1 VKCLQ
6 GHGDITLIHGILFA
20 HYIQLA
26 YLAIMLLTYVQLEV
40 FISGKMHFTK
50 IGDAST
56 YNAIPTNAVHQ
67 CICMCLNGLHFEL

>member
-1 VKCLQ
+1 
-6 GHGDITLIHGILFA
+6 
-20 HYIQLA
+20 
-26 YLAIMLLTYVQLEV
+26 MLLTYVQLEV

-67 CICMCLNGLHFEL
+67 CICMCLNGLHFELWMYSYIIIFLLFSGVWLVD